1 MPGFGLCLSEAP
13 TSLSWKRQAHSE
25 GRRVSRVPVSS
36 RDEPSGGLD
45 QTQES
50 SNIHDLHMDGT

>member
-13 TSLSWKRQAHSE
+13 TSLSWKCQACSE
-25 GRRVSRVPVSS
+25 GHRVSGGPVSS

-50 SNIHDLHMDGT
+50 SNIHDPHMDGT